1 MSPYNALD
9 MGHYVSAARR
19 DGVLVVQPRMGMSTP
34 EEMSAG
40 LRAVADS
47 DARTIAT
54 LTLDS
59 YTRVGDHEGA
69 RRALATGRRLNGFP
83 LVVHGPRVTARTAGA
98 AGDRPV
104 QVRHGS
110 AKPYDIFATMADA
123 GLTAT
128 EGGPVSYCL
137 PYGRTPLAES
147 VAAWRD
153 ATGLLVERSRQNGLR
168 THLETFGGCLLGQLC
183 PPSLLIAMS
192 ALEAL
197 FFVQHGAESVSL
209 SYAQQTDSVQDIEA
223 LAALRLLADEL
234 LPPSVDRHLVLYQ
247 YMGVYPRTREGAALL
262 QRSGVD
268 VAVRGG
274 AERMIVKTVAEAHR
288 IPHVSENVL
297 ALESSARHALVSRSR
312 SRLPWHHQVDCTQVL
327 EEARALVAP
336 VLEHRDV
343 GAGLLASF
351 RSGLLDVPFC
361 LHADNRG
368 LSQGA
373 IGDDGRL
380 VWARS
385 GRLPVAPARSRTG
398 AGLRSEEL
406 LRMLNATAERHDRA
420 ALAGGR
426 AAVTAAPGEREPYRI
441 AVVGVGPRGLSVL
454 ERLAA
459 RLGDAP
465 ERPVEIWAI
474 DAHEVGP
481 GRIWRPEQS
490 EVLLMN
496 TPAGEVTM
504 FSGPADGGPP
514 RAGAGPALD
523 AWWRTQEP
531 EAAGAH
537 AYAPRATYGKYL
549 RFVLD
554 AVAEGLGPRVT
565 LHRRV
570 DTVTAMRRPAG
581 GTGWELSLA
590 GGTTLHCDH
599 AVLTTGHA
607 RPELSPDQRALA
619 DFAAARPAL
628 RYVRGDSAADMRL
641 ADVPAGAAVGV
652 IGMGLAFFDVM
663 ALLTL
668 GRGGRFET
676 TEDGLRYVPGGREPR
691 LLAGSR
697 SGVPLPARGR
707 NQKQATDR
715 YRARIFTAEL
725 VRDLRTRGKLDFT
738 RQVLPPLMA
747 EVDLVRYARQI
758 RAGAGEAAEK
768 RFVEAA
774 VRAALT
780 APDPHGAVLREAAA
794 HPAAGPVTATDL
806 AALARPFGDRT
817 FEDRAAYREA
827 VTELILADLREAA
840 AGNRYGPL
848 KAALDTLRDV
858 RGTLCSAVDHA
869 GLTAASH
876 QEFLTGFVPLSSH
889 LSAGPPAV
897 RLQQVLALMEAGV
910 LELVGPDAR
919 FTGDEETGRFSVRSP
934 RVGGG
939 PLPCD
944 VLVDA
949 RIPAPDI
956 RADPEPLTQ
965 DLRRR
970 GLLTT
975 FTNQD
980 AGGVLETGGVHVTSG
995 SHPVDVHGLP
1005 VTDLH
1010 VFGIPTEYTRWFTQV
1025 GSGRPGPWG
1034 LFTTDADTI
1043 AAELVSGLSAP
1054 AAPAPA
1060 ARDQEAV
1067 L

>member
-1 MSPYNALD
+1 MTAPGHRRD
-9 MGHYVSAARR
+9 MGRYVSEARR
-19 DGVLVVQPRMGMSTP
+19 DGVLLVQPRMGMSTP
-34 EEMSAG
+34 EVMSAG

-69 RRALATGRRLNGFP
+69 RQALATGRKLNGFP
-83 LVVHGPRVTARTAGA
+83 LVVHGPRVTAETADA

-153 ATGLLVERSRQNGLR
+153 ATELLVERSRQDGLR
-168 THLETFGGCLLGQLC
+168 AHLETFGGCLLGQLC

-197 FFVQHGAESVSL
+197 FFVGHGAESVSL
-209 SYAQQTDSVQDIEA
+209 SYAQQTDAVQDVEA
-223 LAALRLLADEL
+223 LAALRILADEL

-247 YMGVYPRTREGAALL
+247 YMGVYPRTSEGAALL

-288 IPHVSENVL
+288 IPHVSENVA
-297 ALESSARHALVSRSR
+297 ALESSARRALAARSR
-312 SRLPWHHQVDCTQVL
+312 GRLPWYHQVDCTQVL

-336 VLEHRDV
+336 VLEHPDV
-343 GAGLLASF
+343 GTGLLACF

-380 VWARS
+380 VWARP
-385 GRLPVAPARSRTG
+385 GRMPVAPSRSGHRP
-398 AGLRSEEL
+398 GLRSGEL

-420 ALAGGR
+420 ALTADR
-426 AAVTAAPGEREPYRI
+426 AALAAAPGGREPYRI
-441 AVVGVGPRGLSVL
+441 AVVGAGPRGLSVL

-465 ERPVEIWAI
+465 ERPVEISLI
-474 DAHEVGP
+474 DAHEPGP
-481 GRIWRPEQS
+481 GRIWRPDQS
-490 EVLLMN
+490 ELLLMN

-531 EAAGAH
+531 DAAGPH

-554 AVAEGLGPRVT
+554 AVESGLGPRVT

-570 DTVTAMRRPAG
+570 DTVTAMRRPADG
-581 GTGWELSLA
+581 AGWELSLA
-590 GGTTLHCDH
+590 GGTTLHCDR
-599 AVLTTGHA
+599 AVLATGHA
-607 RPELSPDQRALA
+607 RPGLSPDQQALS
-619 DFAAARPAL
+619 DFAATRPAL
-628 RYVRGDSAADMRL
+628 RYVRGDSAADMPL
-641 ADVPAGAAVGV
+641 EDVPAGAAVGV
-652 IGMGLAFFDVM
+652 LGLGLAFFDVM

-676 TEDGLRYVPGGREPR
+676 AGSGLRYVPSGREPR

-715 YRARIFTAEL
+715 YRARIFTAGRIREL
-725 VRDLRTRGKLDFT
+725 RAQGKLDFT

-747 EVDLVRYARQI
+747 EVDLVRCARRI
-758 RAGAGEAAEK
+758 RAAADEETAK
-768 RFVEAA
+768 RFVESAT
-774 VRAALT
+774 RAALAAT
-780 APDPHGAVLREAAA
+780 DPHEAVLREAAA
-794 HPAAGPVTATDL
+794 YPAAGPVVATDL
-806 AALARPFGDRT
+806 TALARPFAGRT

-827 VTELILADLREAA
+827 VTELIRADLREAA

-858 RGTLCSAVDHA
+858 RSTICAAVDHT
-869 GLTAASH
+869 GLTAAS
-876 QEFLTGFVPLSSH
+876 QREFLAGFVPLSSH
-889 LSAGPPAV
+889 LSAGPPAS
-897 RLQQVLALMEAGV
+897 RLEQVLALMEAGV

-919 FTGDEETGRFSVRSP
+919 FTGDEETGRFVARSP
-934 RVGGG
+934 RVGGD
-939 PLPCD
+939 PLPFD
-944 VLVDA
+944 ILVDA
-949 RIPAPDI
+949 RIPAPDL
-956 RADPEPLTQ
+956 RTDPHPLTR

-970 GLLTT
+970 GLFTT
-975 FTNQD
+975 YTNRD

-995 SHPVDVHGLP
+995 AFHPVDVHGLP

-1010 VFGIPTEYTRWFTQV
+1010 VLGIPTEYTRWFTQV

-1034 LFTTDADTI
+1034 VFTTNADAV
-1043 AAELVSGLSAP
+1043 AAGLLSGLSAP
-1054 AAPAPA
+1054 APALGS
-1060 ARDQEAV
+1060 QEAV